1 MQIVETIE
9 ALREVRKQIV
19 GSLGLVPTM
28 GYLHDGHMSLVE
40 YARRENDIVLA
51 TIFVN
56 PTQFGEGEDLDSYP
70 RDLPRDFAMLE
81 SAGVDYVFT
90 PTPQMIY
97 PAGFQ
102 TYVNVHHVSQG
113 LEGGQRDGHF
123 EGVTTVVAKLFNL
136 VQPDNAYFGQKDAQQ
151 VVVIRQMVT
160 DLNFPLNIVVC
171 PIVREAD
178 GLAMSSRNV
187 YLNPEERQIATILRR
202 SIQQVGQAYDDGE
215 RRPERL
221 KEIVQAMV
229 NDEPLAILH
238 YVSIAN
244 PTTLDEVTQPSNSPL
259 LLSMAVQIGKPRL
272 LDNCLL
278 PLSLNTSDGI
288 TATLGAK

>member
-1 MQIVETIE
+1 MQILETIE
-9 ALREVRKQIV
+9 ALCEVRRQIV

-28 GYLHDGHMSLVE
+28 GYLHEGHMSLVE
-40 YARRENDIVLA
+40 HARRENDVVLA

-56 PTQFGEGEDLDSYP
+56 PTQFGAGEDLDSYP

-90 PTPQMIY
+90 PTPTMMY

-113 LEGGQRDGHF
+113 LEGGQREGHF

-136 VQPDNAYFGQKDAQQ
+136 IQPDNAYFGQKDAQQ

-160 DLNFPLNIVVC
+160 DLNFPINIVVC
-171 PIVREAD
+171 PIVREVD

-187 YLNPEERQIATILRR
+187 YLNPNERQIATILHR
-202 SIQQVGQAYDDGE
+202 SIQQVGQAYNEGE
-215 RRPERL
+215 RHPERL

-244 PTTLDEVTQPSNSPL
+244 PTTLDEMTQPSDSPL